1 MTISSALSTATS
13 VATPVS
19 AATRPVAS
27 AAVNGMPVDGH
38 SLFSAVTGPGA
49 AAFAILLIMSLLCWY
64 LIVVRLI
71 ALLRRKRLQ
80 RDFYGA
86 FAATSSRDGLAGLLA
101 RAPESTLQRL
111 TSVAWFGWQQS
122 DQILA
127 VSADQQGQWLVGAIQ
142 DQLAKE
148 RLRLES
154 GLTLMACVGACAPFV
169 GLFGTVWGIFHA
181 LQVIGMSGQSS
192 LDKVAGPVGETL
204 IMTGLGLLVALPA
217 VLAYNSFVRLNR
229 RELSWLESFAQQL
242 HSFLLWEVRLTPPLL
257 SKGALPQWF
266 GKEAV

>member
-1 MTISSALSTATS
+1 MTLPVAL
-13 VATPVS
+13 S
-19 AATRPVAS
+19 AATPTSAASSLAS
-27 AAVNGMPVDGH
+27 AAVTTMPVDGH
-38 SLFSAVTGPGA
+38 SLLSAVTGPGA
-49 AAFAILLIMSLLCWY
+49 AAFVILLIMSQLCWY
-64 LIVVRLI
+64 LIVVRLV

-86 FAATSSRDGLAGLLA
+86 FAATSDRQGVALLLEK
-101 RAPESTLQRL
+101 APESALQRL
-111 TSVAWFGWQQS
+111 TSVAWFGWQQG
-122 DQILA
+122 DQIQS

-229 RELSWLESFAQQL
+229 REISWLESFAQQL
-242 HSFLLWEVRLTPPLL
+242 HSLVLWEVRLTPPLL
-257 SKGALPQWF
+257 SKGVLPQWF
-266 GKEAV
+266 AKEGV